1 MNQFHP
7 LQTVNVNGSAV
18 ETSYAAVTR
27 FAWDRMRSA
36 RNQAESIASYHGED
50 LPQVQELKTLA
61 SKLEELVVGSAS
73 MTLPLQE
80 AADLAWNLRA

>member
-1 MNQFHP
+1 MNQFST

-18 ETSYAAVTR
+18 VTSYAEVTR

-36 RNQAESIASYHGED
+36 WKHAQIIASRHGED
-50 LPQVQELKTLA
+50 HPQALELTALA
-61 SKLEELVVGSAS
+61 SRLEEVVEGSAS